1 MDQNTYDPDVML
13 HDLSAQDYVQ
23 NYVSLVQW
31 IAEDAR
37 DPTLGHALLRDVRMG
52 KRRFISRVIPNVNT
66 HKQPGNMGLPIIHS
80 SPGLCIRPA
89 MRWISE
95 HIRQFFSDKPHLRH
109 DTDDLYTK
117 LQSVVVSDSA
127 KLVRFDIRDYFMS
140 GSHAQIADLAARCFP
155 QHLQTCARAL
165 IFCIL
170 SEQVV
175 VIHGCE
181 QAWKVRQGA
190 GMGLSCAGEM
200 SDAAFYFLAEEH
212 LAMDP
217 EICAK
222 YNVFFYSRFKD
233 DALYIVDSRREL
245 HLQFMEQLKAK
256 AGVYGID
263 FESISYETVDMLD
276 VALFKGRKWR
286 LTGLD
291 HSLYVIPSSQWRPLL
306 CSSYH
311 APAVHLAWP
320 VGMVK

>member
-1 MDQNTYDPDVML
+1 MFE
-13 HDLSAQDYVQ
+13 
-23 NYVSLVQW
+23 NYASLVQW

-52 KRRFISRVIPNVNT
+52 KRRSISRVIPNVNT
-66 HKQPGNMGLPIIHS
+66 HKQPGNMGLRIIHS

-89 MRWISE
+89 MRWNSE

-109 DTDDLYTK
+109 DTDDLLYK
-117 LQSVVVSDSA
+117 AYSQWLFPILQS
-127 KLVRFDIRDYFMS
+127 
-140 GSHAQIADLAARCFP
+140 C
-155 QHLQTCARAL
+155 CAL
-165 IFCIL
+165 ISATTLCQEVMLRSQIWRPDVFHNISRLVPEL
-170 SEQVV
+170 SFSVSFLNKLLLSMAVNRRGKFGKEPVWDFHVQVKCPTWRFTSSLRSTSLW
-175 VIHGCE
+175 I
-181 QAWKVRQGA
+181 QKSVRNTT
-190 GMGLSCAGEM
+190 S
-200 SDAAFYFLAEEH
+200 
-212 LAMDP
+212 
-217 EICAK
+217 
-222 YNVFFYSRFKD
+222 FFHSRFKD

-286 LTGLD
+286 LTGRLD
-291 HSLYVIPSSQWRPLL
+291 HSPYVIPSSQWRPLL